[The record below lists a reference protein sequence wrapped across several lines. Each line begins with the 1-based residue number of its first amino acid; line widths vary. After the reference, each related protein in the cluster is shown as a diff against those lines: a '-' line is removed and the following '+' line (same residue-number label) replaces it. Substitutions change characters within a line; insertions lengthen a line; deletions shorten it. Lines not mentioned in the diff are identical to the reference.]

1 MSSVIPILRF
11 EEAVLGLCC
20 VVGLLLVVKERSIR
34 CSFSR
39 SLALSS
45 WLEERALTGI
55 EQDLKM
61 LM

>member
-11 EEAVLGLCC
+11 EEVVLGLCC
-20 VVGLLLVVKERSIR
+20 VVGLLLVVKEPSIH

-45 WLEERALTGI
+45 WFEELALTAI

-61 LM
+61 SM